1 VARKKKKKGG
11 GDNPTLATNRAARH
25 NYHLLQ
31 TFECGI
37 ALTGTEVKSARAGK
51 VNLKEGYARV
61 QEGEVFLHGVHISP
75 YTHGGRENPDPLRV
89 RKLLL
94 HAREIRKL
102 VKETSVSGVTIVP
115 TRMHLKNGFVK
126 VEIALAKGKRQYD
139 KRESKREQEV
149 KRELARAKGSTRQL

>member
-1 VARKKKKKGG
+1 MPSAMRTITSSRPSVRRFS
-11 GDNPTLATNRAARH
+11 TNRAARH

-61 QEGEVFLHGVHISP
+61 QEGEVFLHGGHISP
-75 YTHGGRENPDPLRV
+75 YTHGGRENPDPVRV

-94 HAREIRKL
+94 YL
-102 VKETSVSGVTIVP
+102 VMLIW
-115 TRMHLKNGFVK
+115 
-126 VEIALAKGKRQYD
+126 D
-139 KRESKREQEV
+139 
-149 KRELARAKGSTRQL
+149 